1 MEKGQRSTNVST
13 KAFKKDHTRKLIFD
27 LDNTLLYLSA
37 DWHKTFN
44 QFIAKGNY
52 GITVEE
58 LYHAINVMEIKYSGR
73 YVTKTSLVN
82 HFNDELSTKF
92 DQETCEEFL
101 DQYAKIPLM
110 NIDIVDDVLT
120 YLSSNYTLIVY
131 SNWFTDNQILRLR
144 LNGIDQYFS
153 EVFGWDV
160 LPTKPS
166 RKGLNEIV
174 GDDNIN
180 NYTFIGIDLDADI
193 RLPDSIGMDTIYLNL
208 ENTTQD
214 KYKDIKNIGELKMIL

>member
-1 MEKGQRSTNVST
+1 MEKGQCSTNVST

-37 DWHKTFN
+37 DWHKAFN

-120 YLSSNYTLIVY
+120 YLSSRYTLIVY

-144 LNGIDQYFS
+144 LNRIDQYFS

-180 NYTFIGIDLDADI
+180 NYTFIGDNLDSDI
-193 RLPDSIGMDTIYLNL
+193 RLPDSIGMDTIFLNL
-208 ENTTQD
+208 ENITQD

>member
-1 MEKGQRSTNVST
+1 MEKGQCSTNVST

-37 DWHKTFN
+37 DWHKAFN

-110 NIDIVDDVLT
+110 NIDIVDDVLA
-120 YLSSNYTLIVY
+120 YLSSKYTLIVY

-180 NYTFIGIDLDADI
+180 NYTFIGDNLDADI
-193 RLPDSIGMDTIYLNL
+193 RLPDSIGMDTIFLNL
-208 ENTTQD
+208 ENITQD

>member
-1 MEKGQRSTNVST
+1 MEKGQCSTNVST

-37 DWHKTFN
+37 DWHKAFN

-82 HFNDELSTKF
+82 HINDELSTKF

-120 YLSSNYTLIVY
+120 YLSSRYTLIVY

-144 LNGIDQYFS
+144 LNRIDQYFS

-180 NYTFIGIDLDADI
+180 NYTFIGNNLDADI
-193 RLPDSIGMDTIYLNL
+193 RLPDSIGMDTIFLNL
-208 ENTTQD
+208 ENITQD